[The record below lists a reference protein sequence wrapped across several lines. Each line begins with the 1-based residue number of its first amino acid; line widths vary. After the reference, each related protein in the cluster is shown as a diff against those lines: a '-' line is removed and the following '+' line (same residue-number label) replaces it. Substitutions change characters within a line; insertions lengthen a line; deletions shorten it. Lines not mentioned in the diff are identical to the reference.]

1 MVFLHCGV
9 GGAQLVASLI
19 DADSG
24 SETAKQLSHAMN
36 APGDHG
42 RGKMMRAGDHVPDDL
57 GVLRVRHARFEHAN
71 DGRRPLTDTAEAYS
85 FSNDRGVL
93 VQRVGP
99 ESICEHDHAVCCR
112 SIVLRSNQPPYHRM
126 QSHHLKKRT
135 TNHAASNRTWLT
147 QSEHGETH

>member
-42 RGKMMRAGDHVPDDL
+42 RGKMMWAGNHVPDDL
-57 GVLRVRHARFEHAN
+57 SVLRVRHARFEHAN
-71 DGRRPLTDTAEAYS
+71 DGRRPLTNTAEAYG
-85 FSNDRGVL
+85 FADDRGVL
-93 VQRVGP
+93 VQRVRP
-99 ESICEHDHAVCCR
+99 ETIGEHNHAVGFR
-112 SIVLRSNQPPYHRM
+112 TIVLRSNQPAEY
-126 QSHHLKKRT
+126 
-135 TNHAASNRTWLT
+135 
-147 QSEHGETH
+147 G